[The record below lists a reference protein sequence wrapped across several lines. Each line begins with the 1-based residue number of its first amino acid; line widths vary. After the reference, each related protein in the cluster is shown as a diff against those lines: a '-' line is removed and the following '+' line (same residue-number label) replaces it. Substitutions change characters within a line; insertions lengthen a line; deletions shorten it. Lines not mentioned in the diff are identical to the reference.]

1 MRWLLGLFI
10 FAFLLLAAGVL
21 YQYAGG
27 LRDRRRFLHR
37 GRRVK
42 IANGQ
47 WLYLCERGTV
57 GPTIVFEAGIGATS
71 LNWHRLQEALAEV
84 ARTVAYDRGGLG
96 WSSGRCCTERT
107 PSNIAT
113 ELHQVLQAAQIEPPY
128 LLVGHSFGGLVVRR
142 FAAKYPNEVS
152 GVVLVDPMRPE
163 EWPPLNENA
172 RPELNRGIH
181 LLGLGMPLA
190 WIGLARLLATSLLR
204 RSGTITRAVGRS
216 TGGGAHLLN
225 RLTAELNKM
234 PRETWSAVAA
244 HWSNP
249 HFYRGMVA
257 HLKAVPTAVQEMQ
270 NAAPIEHA
278 PVVLLT
284 QHSAEPLSADALL
297 RIGANTQQ
305 IIAHGSGHW
314 VHLDEP
320 ELVRNAI
327 LTMMEKSNLRSNG
340 LVAV

>member
-10 FAFLLLAAGVL
+10 FAFLLLAAGIL

-42 IANGQ
+42 IGNGQ
-47 WLYLCERGTV
+47 WLYLCERGTA

-71 LNWHRLQEALAEV
+71 LNWHRLQEDLGGA
-84 ARTVAYDRGGLG
+84 ARTVTYDRGGLG
-96 WSSGRCCTERT
+96 WSSAGRWSQRT
-107 PSNIAT
+107 PSNAAR
-113 ELHQVLQAAQIEPPY
+113 ELHEMLQAAQIRPPY
-128 LLVGHSFGGLVVRR
+128 LLVGHSFGGLLVRR
-142 FAAKYPNEVS
+142 FAAEYPGEVS

-172 RPELNRGIH
+172 RPELNRGIR
-181 LLGLGMPLA
+181 LLSIAVPLA
-190 WIGLARLLATSLLR
+190 WIGLARLIATSLLC
-204 RSGTITRAVGRS
+204 RSGRIARTVGRS
-216 TGGGAHLLN
+216 AGDGGAHVLG
-225 RLTAELNKM
+225 RLTTALNKM
-234 PRETWSAVAA
+234 PRESWPVVAA

-257 HLKAVPTAVQEMQ
+257 HLKAVPAAVQEIQ
-270 NAAPIEHA
+270 SAAPIEHA

-284 QHSAEPLSADALL
+284 QHSAKPLSADSLR
-297 RIGANTQQ
+297 RIGAKTQQ

-314 VHLDEP
+314 IHLDEP
-320 ELVRNAI
+320 DLVRNAI
-327 LTMMEKSNLRSNG
+327 LAMLEQANLRA
-340 LVAV
+340 VA